1 MNQEPPSIENPY
13 DNESAL
19 KELLKMMK
27 RKEKITVSYVVDK
40 YGYASAKLDSKTIA
54 VPFNL
59 QMSEELYN
67 WLIDGYLINGEIREP
82 IPSPNKD
89 LLKNLASNSN
99 ELATNT
105 LINYINRVGFR
116 LHMRVTPEIADKSNK
131 LTVMFGF
138 QHGIIVFKVNREKE
152 ILEELASIDY

>member
-1 MNQEPPSIENPY
+1 MNQENPSIEIPY

-19 KELLKMMK
+19 KELVKMMK

-40 YGYASAKLDSKTIA
+40 YGYACARLDSKTIT

-59 QMSEELYN
+59 QMSEELYD
-67 WLIDGYLINGEIREP
+67 WLIDGYLIKGEIREP

-89 LLKNLASNSN
+89 LLKNLAKDSN

-105 LINYINRVGFR
+105 LINYIHRVGFR
-116 LHMRVTPEIADKSNK
+116 LYMRVTPKIVDKPNK

-138 QHGIIVFKVNREKE
+138 PHGIIVFRVNRDKE
-152 ILEELASIDY
+152 ILDELASIDY